1 MSSDYRI
8 CGLDEAGRGALA
20 GPLVAAAVIFPPEF
34 RFSERF
40 PKLRFGDS
48 KALTPHQREAAVT
61 YIYEWALEVQVEQI
75 EVADINTNGIGW
87 ANRNAF
93 ETLILKVE
101 ADRYV
106 VDGNLKLERLGSKA
120 RRTQSVVRADQTIQA
135 VAAASIVAKVRR
147 DRLMAELHAQH
158 PEYGWDHNRGYGTPT
173 HLLALKAHGLTAQHR
188 RQFVV
193 TALNRPQ
200 KLPGFETRKSE
211 LSE

>member
-34 RFSERF
+34 RFAERF

-48 KALTPHQREAAVT
+48 KALTLHQREAAVT

-75 EVADINTNGIGW
+75 DVADINTNGIGW
-87 ANRNAF
+87 ANRHVF
-93 ETLILKVE
+93 EMLILKIE

-106 VDGNLKLERLGSKA
+106 VDGNLKLDRLGHKA
-120 RRTQSVVRADQTIQA
+120 RRTQSMVRADQTVQA

-147 DRLMAELHAQH
+147 DRLMAELHEQH
-158 PEYGWDHNRGYGTPT
+158 PAFGWDHNRGYGTPS
-173 HLLALKAHGLTAQHR
+173 HIAALKAHGLTPQHR
-188 RQFVV
+188 RQFVA
-193 TALNRPQ
+193 TALTRPE
-200 KLPGFETRKSE
+200 KLPGFEGRKNE
-211 LSE
+211 PLE